1 MAEAPSASD
10 RVLLAAS
17 LVPPGEVATYG
28 DLGALTGVGPR
39 QVGAVMRESG
49 SAVAWWR
56 VVGHDGR
63 IGPLERALAHW
74 DVEGIGLRA
83 DGRGCA
89 IRRHRTDLAAL
100 AAEYAAS
107 AAGRGWPSDA

>member
-1 MAEAPSASD
+1 MAEAPSASE

-39 QVGAVMRESG
+39 QVGAVLRESG
-49 SAVAWWR
+49 STVAWWR
-56 VVGHDGR
+56 IVGHDGR
-63 IGPLERALAHW
+63 IGPVDRALAHW
-74 DVEGIGLRA
+74 DAEGIALRV

-100 AAEYAAS
+100 GAEYAAS
-107 AAGRGWPSDA
+107 AAALGWLLDV